1 MLRQRKVRR
10 SGHCQNA
17 PQLLRYSTRQTKFIV
32 CWSLLSLVSE
42 PKFSSLKYP
51 AKHQELK
58 NSDKRLQRLLHSV
71 NQSLSSLMIR
81 KRRKFKI
88 LSTRQ
93 IKKTNLRKKRRMK
106 LSKSSKIKL
115 KKLINISR

>member
-1 MLRQRKVRR
+1 
-10 SGHCQNA
+10 
-17 PQLLRYSTRQTKFIV
+17 
-32 CWSLLSLVSE
+32 
-42 PKFSSLKYP
+42 
-51 AKHQELK
+51 
-58 NSDKRLQRLLHSV
+58 LQRLLHSV

-93 IKKTNLRKKRRMK
+93 IRKTNLRKKRRMK